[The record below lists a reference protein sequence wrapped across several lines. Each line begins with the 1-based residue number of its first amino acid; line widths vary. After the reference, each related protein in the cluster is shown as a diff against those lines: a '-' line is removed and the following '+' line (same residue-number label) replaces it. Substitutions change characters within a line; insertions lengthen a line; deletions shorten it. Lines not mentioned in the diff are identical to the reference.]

1 MFDKIADLGKHLI
14 SSLPPAFLILI
25 ALNGAFLAVVMW
37 FLDRQLDIRA
47 ALLGKIIDH
56 CLGK

>member
-1 MFDKIADLGKHLI
+1 MFDKIADLGKQLI
-14 SSLPPAFLILI
+14 TSLPPAFLILI
-25 ALNGAFLAVVMW
+25 ALNAAFLSVVLW